1 MTDSKNEERREV
13 TAEWM
18 TRLES
23 WASRKPCIALMG
35 EFSAGK
41 TTLVNFLLGEDV
53 LPTRVTATQLPPV
66 WMSYGE
72 PSAHYVDTGG
82 QHHDLPI
89 SDLHNVP
96 VEGVRYIRLFCRGR
110 ILETID
116 LIDTPGI
123 SDPSIPRHIWEI
135 AVGYVN
141 AILWCTHSTQAWRET
156 ERSAF
161 ESLPERLRAGS
172 VLLSTRSDKLTPRE
186 RERVAGRLRRETAGL
201 FRKVVMFSA
210 TDAIKA
216 SAEDEDSDL
225 WTESGAQDLLDAL
238 QEIAH
243 DIADHRKDM
252 LSRYNVVETSASKR
266 PTPLTLVATG
276 EEGGEE
282 GGEAGRSRLHVL
294 PNRVGRTVR
303 PVRVE
308 AQNRSRMS
316 RAEADSLRTQM
327 LVSDATN
334 EATTEPAEPGAMP
347 LVLKA
352 PIRSVEADASDDG
365 ADLAETALTARAGHH
380 DTAGETADAP
390 DGGDAFE
397 DEVSEDAVDL
407 SSIDTPPTEAD
418 EGAGS
423 PTETSEGREEVAEK
437 PGEDDH
443 APEHDADERPG
454 SVELWRELVA
464 RSPRIETVPDVLV
477 LIEEF
482 LRADDARRRREAASA
497 KSAAQGGTGGQP
509 LRLPRRA

>member
-18 TRLES
+18 SRLEG

-72 PSAHYVDTGG
+72 PSAHYVDTEG
-82 QHHDLPI
+82 QHHELSI
-89 SDLHNVP
+89 SDLHDVP

-172 VLLSTRSDKLTPRE
+172 VLLATRSDKLTAPE
-186 RERVAGRLRRETAGL
+186 RARVAGRLRREAGDL
-201 FRKVVMFSA
+201 FRQVVMFSA

-216 SAEDEDSDL
+216 SGEDEASDL
-225 WTESGAQDLLDAL
+225 WASSGAQDLLDAL
-238 QEIAH
+238 QEVAH
-243 DIADHRKDM
+243 DIADRRKDM
-252 LSRYNVVETSASKR
+252 LSRYEVVETSATKR
-266 PTPLTLVATG
+266 PAPLTLVATSVDD
-276 EEGGEE
+276 EG
-282 GGEAGRSRLHVL
+282 APSRLHVL
-294 PNRVGRTVR
+294 PSRVGGTIR
-303 PVRVE
+303 PMRPE
-308 AQNRSRMS
+308 AQP
-316 RAEADSLRTQM
+316 RARLSSTEANTLRTQM
-327 LVSDATN
+327 LVTDTPDGATKAP
-334 EATTEPAEPGAMP
+334 EAPAAMP
-347 LVLKA
+347 LMLKA
-352 PIRSVEADASDDG
+352 PIRPVEEEASGEGKATADQDDTDEAFTSAPEEAIEAYEDEASADSLDDV
-365 ADLAETALTARAGHH
+365 DLSWFASSTTEPEETTAASPPPEDSELSTEKPAETATVKVEG
-380 DTAGETADAP
+380 AP
-390 DGGDAFE
+390 DHDK
-397 DEVSEDAVDL
+397 DDL
-407 SSIDTPPTEAD
+407 
-418 EGAGS
+418 
-423 PTETSEGREEVAEK
+423 
-437 PGEDDH
+437 
-443 APEHDADERPG
+443 PG
-454 SVELWRELVA
+454 SVALWREIVA
-464 RSPRIETVPDVLV
+464 RSPQIETVPEVLG

-497 KSAAQGGTGGQP
+497 ERAAEDSAGRTP